1 VGALEK
7 QAAAAR
13 ARHGLQVRL
22 EASAEPDLPQPAKE
36 ALYRVAQEAL
46 HNAAK
51 HARAREVMVM
61 LEVGASAVGLLVADD
76 GRGFD
81 PRRDFPGHLGLQSM
95 RERAVAVGGT
105 LEIES
110 APGNGT
116 RVRASIPVRAQA

>member
-1 VGALEK
+1 
-7 QAAAAR
+7 
-13 ARHGLQVRL
+13 
-22 EASAEPDLPQPAKE
+22 
-36 ALYRVAQEAL
+36 
-46 HNAAK
+46 
-51 HARAREVMVM
+51 MVM